1 MAAKITLCKTCGKEI
16 SSKAKT
22 CPHCGGKNKTAI
34 YKKPWFWIIVFIFLI
49 GLIGASSSAD
59 TGTEP
64 TESANSSHTTE
75 KGVTTTE
82 KANVFSGDCGI
93 SAIAEMGTDII
104 GQPTVSVSVTNTSD
118 KKIQAI
124 QFYAIPYDVYGEE
137 LKGVFTQ
144 NRLSIDNSIASGES
158 DTTTYQLLDNQVK
171 TVKLYVYSVYFEDG
185 TEWGNREATKTM
197 IKENAKEIAVDGARG
212 E

>member
-82 KANVFSGDCGI
+82 KANIFSGDCGKLH
-93 SAIAEMGTDII
+93 
-104 GQPTVSVSVTNTSD
+104 PTSD
-118 KKIQAI
+118 GGQSGQAP
-124 QFYAIPYDVYGEE
+124 AVRWG
-137 LKGVFTQ
+137 
-144 NRLSIDNSIASGES
+144 
-158 DTTTYQLLDNQVK
+158 
-171 TVKLYVYSVYFEDG
+171 YS
-185 TEWGNREATKTM
+185 R
-197 IKENAKEIAVDGARG
+197 
-212 E
+212 